1 MSAMKKTPNA
11 LAQLLIDL
19 QAGKKPSRWELH
31 EGFTTTGIPSKLA
44 AEIIAQAFPFPRTSS
59 ELYVAGV
66 LWGSNHVPEEDY
78 FHNLDSDGNAVP
90 QSWGIRI
97 IQDRRWIEDY
107 FNPLRL
113 KADAPDPKTGMQ
125 RLWTRIYPDG
135 LMEAYFQQ
143 LGIGASRVNWSLIP
157 EKERHFF
164 VAGIIDSTP
173 VVLSNNNLPDAGDYE
188 GNNSGK
194 ELILD
199 ASNYGLAHTLAEGIP
214 EASVRELEENPV
226 YSPNSESWPY
236 GVAIHGKGIT
246 WFLNKVRPELHF
258 SLIKEEK
265 QELARFEYHNKAN
278 PLTGKQL
285 TSADHLALQKWIK
298 KNWPVNSR
306 DLANQCEAVINRSI
320 SVPTAWDILRKY
332 KLAHGIK

>member
-1 MSAMKKTPNA
+1 
-11 LAQLLIDL
+11 
-19 QAGKKPSRWELH
+19 
-31 EGFTTTGIPSKLA
+31 
-44 AEIIAQAFPFPRTSS
+44 
-59 ELYVAGV
+59 
-66 LWGSNHVPEEDY
+66 
-78 FHNLDSDGNAVP
+78 
-90 QSWGIRI
+90 
-97 IQDRRWIEDY
+97 
-107 FNPLRL
+107 
-113 KADAPDPKTGMQ
+113 MQ

-135 LMEAYFQQ
+135 LMEAYFQEV
-143 LGIGASRVNWSLIP
+143 GIGASRVNWSLIP

-173 VVLSNNNLPDAGDYE
+173 VVLYKYDFPDTGDDG
-188 GNNSGK
+188 GNDSGK

-214 EASVRELEENPV
+214 EASVRELEENPL

-236 GVAIHGKGIT
+236 GVAIYGKGIT

-285 TSADHLALQKWIK
+285 TKADHLALHKWIRN
-298 KNWPVNSR
+298 NWPVNSR
-306 DLANQCEAVINRSI
+306 HLVKHCEEVIHRSI
-320 SVPTAWDILRKY
+320 SMPTAWDILRKY
-332 KLAHGIK
+332 KLANGIK